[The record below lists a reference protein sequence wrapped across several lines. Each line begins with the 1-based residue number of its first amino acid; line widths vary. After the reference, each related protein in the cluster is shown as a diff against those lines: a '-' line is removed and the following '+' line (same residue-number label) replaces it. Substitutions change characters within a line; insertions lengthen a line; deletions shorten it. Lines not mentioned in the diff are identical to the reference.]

1 MSLKIISIDTVSIG
15 VLSKKN
21 LPRKKARLLTDKEI
35 NILNRS

>member
-1 MSLKIISIDTVSIG
+1 MSLKIIYIDTVSIG

-21 LPRKKARLLTDKEI
+21 LPRNKTRHLTEKEI

>member
-1 MSLKIISIDTVSIG
+1 MSLKIIYIDTVSIG

-21 LPRKKARLLTDKEI
+21 LKRGKTRQLTEKEI